1 MAVSKTRAKLVDVA
15 RQLFAKRGVD
25 DTTMNDIA
33 VASKKGRRTLYTYFK
48 SKEDI
53 YMAVVE
59 SELEMLSDAMEQVA
73 KKDITPDEKILKLI
87 ETHLDSIKMVV
98 YRNGTLRAGFFRN
111 IWRVEAV
118 RKNFDTKEI
127 KLFKQVLAEGKDK
140 GIFDIDNVDIIAD
153 IVHYCIKGIEV
164 PYIRGQIAE
173 ELDDEAGW
181 AYVAKI
187 VFGALGRKD
196 TGKTAIVTGAAR
208 GIGKAIAL
216 KFASEGANI
225 AFTDLVIDEN
235 GQNTEKEIAALGVKV
250 KGYASNAANFEDT
263 EKVVNQIK
271 EDFGSIDIL
280 VNNAGITKDGLMM
293 RMSEAQWD
301 AVIAVN
307 LKSAF
312 NFIHACTPIMMR
324 QKSGSIINMAS
335 VVGVHGN
342 AGQCNYSAS
351 KAGMIGLAKSI
362 AQELGSR
369 GIRANAIAP
378 GFIITDMTA
387 KLSDEV
393 KTEWAKKI
401 PLRRGGTPEDVADV
415 ATFLASDMS
424 SYVSG
429 QVIQVDGGMNM

>member
-15 RQLFAKRGVD
+15 RQLFAKKGVD

-118 RKNFDTKEI
+118 RKNFDAKEI

-140 GIFDIDNVDIIAD
+140 GIFDIDNVDIIGD

-196 TGKTAIVTGAAR
+196 TGK
-208 GIGKAIAL
+208 
-216 KFASEGANI
+216 E
-225 AFTDLVIDEN
+225 
-235 GQNTEKEIAALGVKV
+235 
-250 KGYASNAANFEDT
+250 
-263 EKVVNQIK
+263 
-271 EDFGSIDIL
+271 
-280 VNNAGITKDGLMM
+280 
-293 RMSEAQWD
+293 
-301 AVIAVN
+301 
-307 LKSAF
+307 
-312 NFIHACTPIMMR
+312 
-324 QKSGSIINMAS
+324 
-335 VVGVHGN
+335 
-342 AGQCNYSAS
+342 
-351 KAGMIGLAKSI
+351 
-362 AQELGSR
+362 
-369 GIRANAIAP
+369 
-378 GFIITDMTA
+378 
-387 KLSDEV
+387 
-393 KTEWAKKI
+393 
-401 PLRRGGTPEDVADV
+401 
-415 ATFLASDMS
+415 
-424 SYVSG
+424 
-429 QVIQVDGGMNM
+429 

>member
-1 MAVSKTRAKLVDVA
+1 MAVSKTRVKLVDVA
-15 RQLFAKRGVD
+15 RQLFAKKGVD

-118 RKNFDTKEI
+118 RKNFDAKEI

-196 TGKTAIVTGAAR
+196 TGK
-208 GIGKAIAL
+208 
-216 KFASEGANI
+216 E
-225 AFTDLVIDEN
+225 
-235 GQNTEKEIAALGVKV
+235 
-250 KGYASNAANFEDT
+250 
-263 EKVVNQIK
+263 
-271 EDFGSIDIL
+271 
-280 VNNAGITKDGLMM
+280 
-293 RMSEAQWD
+293 
-301 AVIAVN
+301 
-307 LKSAF
+307 
-312 NFIHACTPIMMR
+312 
-324 QKSGSIINMAS
+324 
-335 VVGVHGN
+335 
-342 AGQCNYSAS
+342 
-351 KAGMIGLAKSI
+351 
-362 AQELGSR
+362 
-369 GIRANAIAP
+369 
-378 GFIITDMTA
+378 
-387 KLSDEV
+387 
-393 KTEWAKKI
+393 
-401 PLRRGGTPEDVADV
+401 
-415 ATFLASDMS
+415 
-424 SYVSG
+424 
-429 QVIQVDGGMNM
+429 